1 MADAIYDAMLD
12 LLHDGDIGE
21 TNRALS
27 SDNGNAYEEQ
37 TLHLGIMKIVHVT
50 VPSIEGG
57 EEGLY
62 DASLVPDPDTLD
74 LAVLTVFTN
83 LQQSKRLISR
93 LQGANSQHFRLSS
106 GWNSSDLLPRPRVST
121 NRTKC
126 EYNVPLWHLMGS
138 SNYTYICSTS
148 DSTQSSPI
156 SLCFFSFQCRFAH
169 YFADAY
175 ALGLSQCEPIS

>member
-1 MADAIYDAMLD
+1 MVDAIDDAMLD

-21 TNRALS
+21 TKRALS
-27 SDNGNAYEEQ
+27 SDNGNVYGEQ
-37 TLHLGIMKIVHVT
+37 SLHLGIMKIVHVT

-93 LQGANSQHFRLSS
+93 LQGANSQQFSS
-106 GWNSSDLLPRPRVST
+106 LKGVEFMGFIAAPTGKYTTESRVNT
-121 NRTKC
+121 
-126 EYNVPLWHLMGS
+126 
-138 SNYTYICSTS
+138 
-148 DSTQSSPI
+148 I
-156 SLCFFSFQCRFAH
+156 SHYGTLC
-169 YFADAY
+169 
-175 ALGLSQCEPIS
+175 IV